1 MSKKTRSRL
10 AIITTHPIQYYAP
23 VFKLINE
30 RSKIDLKIFYTW
42 GEDSIKPKYDP
53 GFGKTIEWD
62 IPLLEGYEYEFLK
75 NTSSNPGSSHFQ
87 GIINPDAIQQVEAF
101 KPDAVLI
108 YGWSNNSHLKILRH
122 FKGRIPVWFRGDSN
136 LIDQQKGWK
145 ALLRGIFLRWVYSHV
160 DKALYVGTANKEY
173 FVKYGMKENQLRFV
187 PHAIDNSRFSESRTA
202 EVKTFRRDLNIP
214 DNDILIL
221 FAGKLEPKKNPE
233 LLLQAY
239 MDLKKE
245 GVHLLFVGNGVLE
258 ESLKSEA
265 KSKKTPYIHFLPFQ
279 NQKKMPVIYQSC
291 DLFCLPSQGPGE
303 TWGLAVNEAMAA
315 GKAIIVS
322 NKVGCARDLVKDG
335 ENGFIFES
343 GNMEHLLSCLK
354 QICEDSEM
362 LKDMG
367 ASSTKIIY
375 NWSFLYQADSIEK
388 SLNG

>member
-75 NTSSNPGSSHFQ
+75 NTSSNPGSSHFK
-87 GIINPDAIQQVEAF
+87 GIITPDAIQRIEAF

-136 LIDQQKGWK
+136 LIVQQKGWK

-160 DKALYVGTANKEY
+160 DKALYVGSANKEY
-173 FVKYGMKENQLRFV
+173 FIKYGMKENQLRFV